1 MGRFYNGDIYGK
13 FWFGI
18 QSSDDVSE
26 LVSYDNP
33 EQCYIW
39 KSCNCDVD
47 EDNIDNIEGKYCTG
61 CYDSIDDHIAEV
73 VEFEDYEDG
82 LLYSEE
88 QSINYSLNKD
98 THYQELLDSMNKLKL
113 RIHPDII
120 TEFAKI
126 EQNDNILDA
135 FSGVFD
141 NMDYNNITYESET
154 EKHKALEIIA
164 RYTLGYQIEY
174 CLRMRGVCNIKCEI

>member
-1 MGRFYNGDIYGK
+1 MGRFYSGDVCGK
-13 FWFGI
+13 FCFAV
-18 QSSDDVSE
+18 QSSYDVNE
-26 LVSYDNP
+26 LVSYGDP

-47 EDNIDNIEGKYCTG
+47 EDNTEGKYCTD
-61 CYDSIDDHIAEV
+61 CYDSIDDHIAAV
-73 VEFEDYEDG
+73 VEEENYEDG
-82 LLYSEE
+82 LLYTQE
-88 QSINYSLNKD
+88 QSINYSLDKD

-120 TEFAKI
+120 VQFAKI
-126 EQNDNILDA
+126 EQNDKILDA

-141 NMDYNNITYESET
+141 NIVYDNITYDGQI
-154 EKHKALEIIA
+154 EKHEALQFIA

-174 CLRMRGVCNIKCEI
+174 CLRMTGSCNINCEC